1 MGAPPQLILCYI
13 TAIAH
18 HSEIH
23 TRPGWKT
30 LCAKPISNCNF
41 SPSLLAQEQRGCS
54 TQNTLQGGFPG
65 PLHLLSWNVPQ
76 SEQKGPSRC
85 SLCYHRGA
93 HFANLPCAIC
103 HRPFDPIS
111 IHQSSSS
118 IRNPA
123 GPSAPGQIPIS
134 QPRQKTL
141 CFRSSILDSPTL
153 PVKFVTRSEHTR

>member
-65 PLHLLSWNVPQ
+65 PLTCCHGMFRNRNR
-76 SEQKGPSRC
+76 KA
-85 SLCYHRGA
+85 HRGA
-93 HFANLPCAIC
+93 HFATIAVLTLLIC
-103 HRPFDPIS
+103 HVRFAIGHLTLSAYIRVPPQFAIPRAHLLQGKSRSHNRAKKRYAFVALFSTRPLFPLNS
-111 IHQSSSS
+111 
-118 IRNPA
+118 
-123 GPSAPGQIPIS
+123 
-134 QPRQKTL
+134 
-141 CFRSSILDSPTL
+141 
-153 PVKFVTRSEHTR
+153 